1 MQEQADPMAQ
11 MMEEALAM
19 GLSEQEVMNF
29 LETGSVGG
37 ASV

>member
-1 MQEQADPMAQ
+1 MAQ
-11 MMEEALAM
+11 MMDEALTL
-19 GLSEQEVMNF
+19 GLTEQEVMNF